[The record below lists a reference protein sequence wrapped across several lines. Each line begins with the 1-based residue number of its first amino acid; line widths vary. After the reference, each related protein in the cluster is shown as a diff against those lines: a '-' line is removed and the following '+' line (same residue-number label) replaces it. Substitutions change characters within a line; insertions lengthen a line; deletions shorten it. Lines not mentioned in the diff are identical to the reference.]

1 MVVGESAPADALPVP
16 VDVEDVLAGS
26 VADVVGRIEAAAP
39 TPVNATGMVG
49 VSPTTQNGELEL
61 TESVSVTSFAED

>member
-1 MVVGESAPADALPVP
+1 VVVGESAPADALPVP
-16 VDVEDVLAGS
+16 VDVEDVLVGS

-49 VSPTTQNGELEL
+49 K
-61 TESVSVTSFAED
+61 SVSVTSFAEDWKSL